1 MKRFLSFLILFSSTS
16 TLVCCAI
23 PALLVSLG
31 MGAALVGIIGSFPQL
46 VWFSENKVIVF
57 SFGALL
63 LLAGGLMQWRIKN
76 ESCPVDPVLGEA
88 CKTTRDWSRVVY
100 FISLALYL
108 IGAFF
113 AFFAPYFFS

>member
-1 MKRFLSFLILFSSTS
+1 MKRFLSFLTLFSSAS
-16 TLVCCAI
+16 TLICCAI

-57 SFGALL
+57 SFGALM
-63 LLAGGLMQWRIKN
+63 LLAGGIMQWKTRN
-76 ESCPVDPVLGEA
+76 ESCPVDPVLREA
-88 CKTTRDWSRVVY
+88 CKTTRDWSKIVY
-100 FISLALYL
+100 FISLILYL

-113 AFFAPYFFS
+113 AFLAPYFFS